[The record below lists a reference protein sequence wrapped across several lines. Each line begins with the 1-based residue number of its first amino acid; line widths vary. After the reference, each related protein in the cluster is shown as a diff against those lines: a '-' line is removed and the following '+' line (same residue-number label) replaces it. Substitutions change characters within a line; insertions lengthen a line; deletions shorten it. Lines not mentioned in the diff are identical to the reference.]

1 MVKFII
7 AGQYVQV
14 KSSYF
19 PQLRDNAKA
28 LRTRQHNKELKALGV
43 SLGNEPRQK
52 RQDNLSRVRNRLKL
66 LAHAN
71 ASNLSKF
78 ITLTSQENTSMEQF
92 QEWVRLWLRQLKR
105 DLMGLGQGPKNK
117 RGAYSLKYVGAYE
130 LQERGAP
137 HLHLIFFNE
146 EFINWELALKR
157 WRSIIGGLGSVQI
170 KRLEAIKHINYI
182 VSYLNEGMVQKFGKK
197 SVLRSIG
204 LKEPKIYKDNIP
216 NHLKN
221 LSLKVDYARM
231 MGSSQSGAT
240 FRNIDGTK
248 SEFISNSFE
257 NVFGYLTRTT
267 QGENIYSWEQVLT
280 FGEISIT
287 RINAFNKSK
296 RERAAI

>member
-1 MVKFII
+1 MVKVVV

-19 PQLRDNAKA
+19 PQVRDKSKA
-28 LRTRQHNKELKALGV
+28 LRTREHNKKLRALGV
-43 SLGNEPRQK
+43 TLGNEPRQK

-71 ASNLSKF
+71 ASSLSKF

-105 DLMGLGQGPKNK
+105 DLMGLGHRPKNK

-130 LQERGAP
+130 LQDRGAP

-157 WRSIIGGLGSVQI
+157 WRDIIGGLGSVQI

-182 VSYLNEGMVQKFGKK
+182 VSYLNEGMVQRFGKK
-197 SVLRSIG
+197 SVLRSLG
-204 LKEPKIYKDNIP
+204 LKEPKIYQDTIP
-216 NHLKN
+216 THLKT
-221 LSLKVDYARM
+221 LSVKVDYARM
-231 MGSSQSGAT
+231 MGAQQSGAT
-240 FRNIDGTK
+240 FRSDDGR
-248 SEFISNSFE
+248 SMFVNNSFE
-257 NVFGYLTRTT
+257 NVFGYLTRTQ
-267 QGENIYSWEQVLT
+267 QGKDIYSMDQVLS
-280 FGEISIT
+280 FGQVSIT
-287 RINAFNKSK
+287 RINAFNKLK
-296 RERAAI
+296 RERATI